1 MFEHEQEIVDALL
14 NENENFKRLYSRHGE
29 LKEKVKEANSGVA
42 PLGGYA
48 LDNLKKE
55 KLHVKDQ
62 MAAIIHQYREARPDL
77 RAPYR

>member
-1 MFEHEQEIVDALL
+1 MFEYEQEIVDVLL

-29 LKEKVKEANSGVA
+29 LKEQVRDANSG
-42 PLGGYA
+42 LTTLDDYA

-62 MAAIIHQYREARPDL
+62 LAAMINQYRQDQPD
-77 RAPYR
+77 

>member
-1 MFEHEQEIVDALL
+1 MFEYEQEIVNALL

-29 LKEKVKEANSGVA
+29 LKEKVKDANSGIA
-42 PLGGYA
+42 PLDGYT

-62 MAAIIHQYREARPDL
+62 MAAMINQYRQTQMN
-77 RAPYR
+77 